1 MSTRTRNPE
10 ETRRRLIDA
19 AIRLMLRQGYA
30 STTVD
35 QICEESGL
43 TKGAFFHHY
52 ASKEELTRAAVAAWG
67 EFGTSLYAEAWM
79 GAETDPLAQL
89 HRMLEIMM
97 SFTERPDD
105 PCTCMVGM
113 MSQEL
118 AQTHPVLREAC
129 DHELETWTTNVARL
143 LAEAKRIH
151 PVAKPF
157 EPEQVAWFL
166 NSLWQGSMLV
176 GKVHRSPALIRD
188 NLRLARGFIDSLFA
202 TTPIPVPPSKSKTS

>member
-1 MSTRTRNPE
+1 MSTRVRNPE
-10 ETRRRLIDA
+10 ETRRRLIA
-19 AIRLMLRQGYA
+19 AATRLMLRQGYA

-52 ASKEELTRAAVAAWG
+52 SSKEELTRAAVSAWG
-67 EFGTSLYAEAWM
+67 EMGAALYADAWL

-89 HRMLEIMM
+89 HRMIDIMV
-97 SFTERPDD
+97 SFTTRPDE
-105 PCTCMVGM
+105 PCVCMVGM

-118 AQTHPVLREAC
+118 GRTHPEMRDAC
-129 DHELETWTTNVARL
+129 GHELAVWTSNVARL

-151 PVAKPF
+151 PVKRDF
-157 EPEQVAWFL
+157 DPEQVAWFL

-176 GKVHRSPALIRD
+176 GKVRENPAIIRE
-188 NLRLARGFIDSLFA
+188 NLQLARDFVDGLFQA
-202 TTPIPVPPSKSKTS
+202 TNH

>member
-35 QICEESGL
+35 QICAESGL

-52 ASKEELTRAAVAAWG
+52 SSKEELTRAAVAAWG
-67 EFGTSLYAEAWM
+67 EMGTALYAEAWM

-89 HRMLEIMM
+89 HRMLEIMA

-118 AQTHPVLREAC
+118 AMTHPEIREAC
-129 DHELETWTTNVARL
+129 DRELVTWTENVARL
-143 LAEAKRIH
+143 LTAAKKTRR
-151 PVAKPF
+151 VTRDF
-157 EPEQVAWFL
+157 EPERVAWFL

-176 GKVHRSPALIRD
+176 AKVHQSPALIRD
-188 NLRLARGFIDSLFA
+188 NLKFARMFVDGLFE
-202 TTPIPVPPSKSKTS
+202 TDT